1 MARGKDVIKQ
11 GDVLGGKYRVE
22 RVIGQGGMGVVVAAR
37 HTELQQRVALKLV
50 PADQLHDKE
59 LVERFMREARA
70 AARLKS
76 DHSVKVID
84 VGKRTNGSPYI
95 VMELLEGSDLGQVV
109 ERSPLPVPDAVDY
122 ILQVC
127 EAVAEAHALGIVHRD
142 LKPRNLF
149 LSARVH
155 GKPHVKVLDFG
166 LAKRIDMQDV
176 TLTATTAIIGSPQ
189 YMSPEQLK
197 ASRNVDYRTD
207 IWSLGVCI
215 YELVSGRVPFDSD
228 AVPVLCAMVLK
239 DDPTPLPAVRPD
251 VPPGLWHIVQTC
263 LRKEPSE
270 RYSTIAELAEALEP
284 FAPPHAKGATA
295 RISAVLF
302 STQAATGLVPDQYDD
317 PQHDTRINAA
327 FDSSGSEKSAS
338 NWTWA
343 AIAIAALIG
352 SAGILGA
359 ILVITSLRAKA
370 PPAGREPATY
380 EPAIEPFVKIDPY
393 ASQKGPASSHTSG
406 SSAPTSPTAPA
417 TSPKPVTSA
426 TAVAPKASASAK
438 PLLSIPGSD
447 RF

>member
-1 MARGKDVIKQ
+1 MAKGRDVIRQ

-37 HTELQQRVALKLV
+37 HTELRQRVALKLI

-76 DHSVKVID
+76 EHSVKVID

-95 VMELLEGSDLGQVV
+95 VMELLEGSDLGQIV

-149 LSARVH
+149 LTARVH

-166 LAKRIDMQDV
+166 LAKRVDMQDV

-239 DDPTPLPAVRPD
+239 DDPTPLPSIRPD
-251 VPPGLWHIVQTC
+251 VPPGLWHVIQTC

-270 RYSTIAELAEALEP
+270 RYSNVAELAEALEP
-284 FAPPHAKGATA
+284 YAPPHSKGATA

-302 STQAATGLVPDQYDD
+302 SAPATGGFVEQPYDD

-327 FDSSGSEKSAS
+327 FDSSGSDKSAS

-343 AIAIAALIG
+343 AIVVAALIG
-352 SAGILGA
+352 AVAILGA
-359 ILVITSLRAKA
+359 ILVVTSLRAKTA
-370 PPAGREPATY
+370 PAVREPATY
-380 EPAIEPFVKIDPY
+380 EGAVEPIVKTDSY
-393 ASQKGPASSHTSG
+393 AHKGPAASASAVTAPPG
-406 SSAPTSPTAPA
+406 SSAPKLTTPSPPA
-417 TSPKPVTSA
+417 
-426 TAVAPKASASAK
+426 APKASASAK
-438 PLLSIPGSD
+438 PALSVPGPAE